1 MPIGDLLAQITGDKP
16 TASPTLSTTP
26 LPRPASALKRK
37 ANEDLR
43 SDALKAPRTNG
54 GAPGS
59 ATGGYKGT
67 SANRPAL
74 VSRPSATSSTP
85 LTRPSST
92 PAKPTADKARPSKP
106 APAPAARPAPPV
118 KSGPPKKGSYAEIM
132 ARGQRAQT
140 TMGQVGKIQHK
151 VTTAGKA
158 LKEEPKKDVKPA
170 ATARP
175 TSKFAGTAR
184 PGNGPSRPLNG
195 ASRPLDGTSRPAAP
209 QRNGMGTKPGAPPS
223 RTGTGM
229 SERSKSKKAPPEQE
243 KKVKKAA
250 TATTGY
256 SGTARPRPNAGT
268 ERNGK
273 RPGPGGAL
281 LNPRAGP
288 RYGGSSRRSRY
299 DEDEDEELDD
309 FIEYDDDEEEDMRG
323 PRYRYDSGSESDME
337 AGMDDIYEEERT
349 AERQARLEDAR
360 EQALEAKLKAEKE
373 ERKRRA
379 MEAQRRR

>member
-1 MPIGDLLAQITGDKP
+1 
-16 TASPTLSTTP
+16 
-26 LPRPASALKRK
+26 
-37 ANEDLR
+37 
-43 SDALKAPRTNG
+43 
-54 GAPGS
+54 
-59 ATGGYKGT
+59 
-67 SANRPAL
+67 
-74 VSRPSATSSTP
+74 
-85 LTRPSST
+85 
-92 PAKPTADKARPSKP
+92 
-106 APAPAARPAPPV
+106 
-118 KSGPPKKGSYAEIM
+118 
-132 ARGQRAQT
+132 
-140 TMGQVGKIQHK
+140 
-151 VTTAGKA
+151 
-158 LKEEPKKDVKPA
+158 
-170 ATARP
+170 
-175 TSKFAGTAR
+175 
-184 PGNGPSRPLNG
+184 
-195 ASRPLDGTSRPAAP
+195 
-209 QRNGMGTKPGAPPS
+209 MGTKPGAPPS

-229 SERSKSKKAPPEQE
+229 PERPKSKKAPPEEE

-273 RPGPGGAL
+273 RPAPGGAL

-373 ERKRRA
+373 DRKRRA

>member
-16 TASPTLSTTP
+16 TASPTISTTP
-26 LPRPASALKRK
+26 LPRPGSAVKRK
-37 ANEDLR
+37 ANDELR
-43 SDALKAPRTNG
+43 GDALKAPRTEG
-54 GAPGS
+54 GASGPT
-59 ATGGYKGT
+59 TGGYKGT
-67 SANRPAL
+67 SASRPAL
-74 VSRPSATSSTP
+74 VSRPSATTGAP
-85 LTRPSST
+85 LAKPASA
-92 PAKPTADKARPSKP
+92 PAKVADKARTSKP
-106 APAPAARPAPPV
+106 AVAPSARPAPPV

-132 ARGQRAQT
+132 ARGQRAQS

-151 VTTAGKA
+151 VMGKA
-158 LKEEPKKDVKPA
+158 PKEEPRKELKKDAK
-170 ATARP
+170 ATAARP
-175 TSKFAGTAR
+175 VSKFTGTAR
-184 PGNGPSRPLNG
+184 PGTSTARPQNGVSRPLNG
-195 ASRPLDGTSRPAAP
+195 ASRSTAPL
-209 QRNGMGTKPGAPPS
+209 RNGTGTKPGAPPS
-223 RTGTGM
+223 RTGTG
-229 SERSKSKKAPPEQE
+229 SLDRSKTKALPEEE

-273 RPGPGGAL
+273 RPAPGGAL
-281 LNPRAGP
+281 LNPRSGP

-299 DEDEDEELDD
+299 DEEDDEELDD

-337 AGMDDIYEEERT
+337 AGMDDIYEEERS
-349 AERQARLEDAR
+349 AERYARLEDAR

-379 MEAQRRR
+379 AMEARRR